1 MSDRNGSPDADF
13 ASPGRMIAWL
23 SVALVLTAAFALMVG
38 GVGIPPAEVWTRLA
52 RCACGR
58 GVGDAADRILWG
70 TRLPRVLLTL
80 LVGGSMGLAGVAS
93 QALFR
98 NPLASPYVVGVS
110 NGAAVG
116 AVLGMLFASAW
127 VGYWGVVALSV
138 VFGLA
143 VALAVFLLARRGGR
157 LGSSL
162 LLAGV
167 AVGAF
172 CSALTAGAL
181 YMAGE
186 RLQTLVFWLMGGLWQ
201 ATWTDVFLMA
211 PVCLAGLALLRL
223 MAPAMNVALVGE
235 RSAGDLGVNVRRLQT
250 GLLGLVAGT
259 TAVSVSLTGVIGFVG
274 LIVPHLLRLAMGAD
288 HRTLVP
294 ASMLGGAL
302 LLLVADTLARTV
314 AAPAEVPVGILTALV
329 GAPVF
334 LWLLQRRGR
343 GGIWM

>member
-1 MSDRNGSPDADF
+1 MSDGAHF
-13 ASPGRMIAWL
+13 IAPGRMLTGLAVL
-23 SVALVLTAAFALMVG
+23 VAAGLTVGLMVG
-38 GVGIPPAEVWTRLA
+38 GVDIPPVEVWARLV
-52 RCACGR
+52 RCACGC
-58 GVGDAADRILWG
+58 GSGDAADRILWG
-70 TRLPRVLLTL
+70 TRLPRVLLAMF
-80 LVGGSMGLAGVAS
+80 VGAGMGLAGVAS
-93 QALFR
+93 QTLFR

-116 AVLGMLFASAW
+116 AVIGMLFVGRW
-127 VGYWGVVALSV
+127 TGYWGVVALSV
-138 VFGLA
+138 AFGLA
-143 VALAVFLLARRGGR
+143 VSFAVFLLARKGGR
-157 LGSSL
+157 LGPSL

-201 ATWTDVFLMA
+201 ATWPDVLLMA

-223 MAPAMNVALVGE
+223 MAPAMNAALAGE
-235 RSAGDLGVNVRRLQT
+235 RSAGDLGVNVRRLQI
-250 GLLGLVAGT
+250 GLLGLVAVT

-288 HRTLVP
+288 HRALVP
-294 ASMLGGAL
+294 ASALGGAL
-302 LLLVADTLARTV
+302 LLLGADTLARTV
-314 AAPAEVPVGILTALV
+314 AAPAEIPVGILTALV

-334 LWLLQRRGR
+334 LWLLQRRGA
-343 GGIWM
+343 GGLWL